1 MLTAAS
7 QCARAVAGG
16 SHERFI
22 GKECLHDC
30 EPNLSA
36 AYGKVIAA
44 IAGGCV
50 NCAARREAISE
61 VMRVHQRVLRTLRP
75 VLITS
80 PEDQTACLETWG
92 T

>member
-1 MLTAAS
+1 MN
-7 QCARAVAGG
+7 V
-16 SHERFI
+16 I

-30 EPNLSA
+30 EPDLSA

-44 IAGGCV
+44 IADGCV
-50 NCAARREAISE
+50 DCAARGEAITE

-75 VLITS
+75 LPITS
-80 PEDQTACLETWG
+80 PEDQTACAQPSG